1 MKAARLG
8 WALLLVAIAP
18 AGLGSPA
25 VGSAQAA
32 PRGSE
37 RESFEEFFTRFRQD
51 STFQLSRI
59 RFPLPRFSQAD
70 DAEQRL
76 ARRDWQFEPFYSGQ
90 ETYTQ
95 MFDNF
100 AMGLADTDERVYA
113 LIGVES
119 DIRQNYFFRRS
130 AGRWY
135 LVRVEDLS
143 M

>member
-59 RFPLPRFSQAD
+59 RFPLPRFSQAE
-70 DAEQRL
+70 DAEQQL
-76 ARRDWQFEPFYSGQ
+76 GRRTGS
-90 ETYTQ
+90 
-95 MFDNF
+95 
-100 AMGLADTDERVYA
+100 
-113 LIGVES
+113 S
-119 DIRQNYFFRRS
+119 SRS
-130 AGRWY
+130 TP
-135 LVRVEDLS
+135 VRS
-143 M
+143 RTRGCSTTS

>member
-1 MKAARLG
+1 
-8 WALLLVAIAP
+8 
-18 AGLGSPA
+18 
-25 VGSAQAA
+25 
-32 PRGSE
+32 
-37 RESFEEFFTRFRQD
+37 
-51 STFQLSRI
+51 
-59 RFPLPRFSQAD
+59 
-70 DAEQRL
+70 
-76 ARRDWQFEPFYSGQ
+76 
-90 ETYTQ
+90 